1 MDDDRR
7 DGVCGCL
14 DVYTGVKNMNQNTNQ
29 LNLTT
34 DNENVVLGKSQY
46 KKKQSIASLLAM
58 DEVAD
63 IEFETVRL
71 KDLVKPIN
79 F

>member
-1 MDDDRR
+1 M
-7 DGVCGCL
+7 
-14 DVYTGVKNMNQNTNQ
+14 DVYTGVRNMNQNINQ
-29 LNLTT
+29 LNLAA
-34 DNENVVLGKSQY
+34 DNENAVLDKSQG

-63 IEFETVRL
+63 IEFETVRS
-71 KDLVKPIN
+71 KDLVKPVK